1 MKSAII
7 IAAVFAV
14 GLLFIGANISGIDA
28 AKSSGTKNQ
37 QFGKTAQ
44 IQVCGT
50 HFCVSDPSLK
60 KHVDH
65 DKNKPTQDD
74 LNAIFHRM
82 DKIHKKHQDQILDK
96 WRLMTNAERVQ
107 FVKQM
112 NEMMSYMES
121 MDMGEH
127 MGKMMSGHDDGMMM
141 PDSGKMKHDYKS
153 KHGYDKNMH
162 EPEMDDEY
170 EDEPAEESEY
180 DESDSSESED

>member
-7 IAAVFAV
+7 IAVVFAV

-37 QFGKTAQ
+37 QFGKSAQ

-50 HFCVSDPSLK
+50 HFCASDPSLK

-82 DKIHKKHQDQILDK
+82 DKIQKKHQDQILDK

-127 MGKMMSGHDDGMMM
+127 MGKMMSGHDDGMM
-141 PDSGKMKHDYKS
+141 PGHSKMKGDYES
-153 KHGYDKNMH
+153 KHGYDKTKHGMN
-162 EPEMDDEY
+162 DEY
-170 EDEPAEESEY
+170 EDESAEDYDESEESDSEESEN
-180 DESDSSESED
+180 